1 MSYSFTE
8 KNVLEKVLLK
18 ENVSKR
24 FHTYL
29 QCSLNLTQLFLQKNT
44 SSDQRLSEGLQST
57 FNSVFPIVSH
67 SGNARLDF
75 VTYNL
80 GEEAFDVKECQ
91 QRGLTYGVPLRVKVR
106 LTLMDKE
113 ASKPTVKEIKEQE
126 VYMGRDS
133 AYDRQWLIC
142 N

>member
-1 MSYSFTE
+1 MKITPGDAMSYSFTE
-8 KNVLEKVLLK
+8 KKRIRKSFAKRERVQDIPYLLTMQLE
-18 ENVSKR
+18 S
-24 FHTYL
+24 YAA
-29 QCSLNLTQLFLQKNT
+29 FLQK
-44 SSDQRLSEGLQST
+44 SSHPEQRLSEGLQST

-75 VTYNL
+75 VSYNL

-113 ASKPTVKEIKEQE
+113 ASKPTVKEIKESTWA
-126 VYMGRDS
+126 RF
-133 AYDRQWLIC
+133 RL
-142 N
+142 